1 LSGVPA
7 QELVVVPQK
16 SRVLDSKIHCHQRV
30 ANRFA
35 NRFANQVGKIA
46 PNGGTERRC
55 NRSIDAKERT
65 A

>member
-1 LSGVPA
+1 
-7 QELVVVPQK
+7 
-16 SRVLDSKIHCHQRV
+16 VLDSKIHCHQRV

-35 NRFANQVGKIA
+35 NRFANQAGKIA
-46 PNGGTERRC
+46 PNGGRKRSG